1 MNHLAYQGTDEVWLS
16 FILTTLVRETVAIG
30 VSLNQHGYGDDDA
43 NGSNPKVRKNKARL
57 LGLA

>member
-1 MNHLAYQGTDEVWLS
+1 MVKLHSHNLGEGNS
-16 FILTTLVRETVAIG
+16 AIG